1 MNLEL
6 ICTTALV
13 SGSTK
18 GIGFGTAVTS
28 NGNDRKQGKR
38 DNMKSKPYKNN
49 NGPAK
54 SSPELVL
61 REQIEKRAHEIW
73 LAAGCCHGDDVR
85 HWLQAESE
93 VLKGRGERPE

>member
-1 MNLEL
+1 MFLTTMLE
-6 ICTTALV
+6 
-13 SGSTK
+13 
-18 GIGFGTAVTS
+18 
-28 NGNDRKQGKR
+28 NRER
-38 DNMKSKPYKNN
+38 DDMKSKPYNN
-49 NGPAK
+49 NNRPAK
-54 SSPELVL
+54 SSPALVL